1 MDNNETCKKS
11 HEGEKLEIGRR
22 GEDKAFYN
30 PELEEGKFRKDGPS
44 GLKNLVCK
52 DKVASVIKLSLS
64 AQVAVKKGQ
73 VNTRQSTSPER
84 GSHQGGIAN
93 TTAMQSKCS
102 SIRDHPVNVSQSTS
116 HRLYSKKHRQSYSPS
131 FHISSKE
138 RHEQRMRN
146 CFSYHDYHHALKK
159 IEEVCSERLNKL
171 FLHQNKDRKEFN
183 ILLKKQE
190 FKFFQ
195 EQVCSYRVHY
205 ERVIPTARCHRM
217 KLPKPSFCILRKV
230 FRKYMQS
237 QLIKFVKR
245 QINDRNKEKRIKERW
260 IFEATAGYLK
270 KCFDETSLTYSGLEM
285 EKSNWHLHAYS
296 EGEQQ
301 FKFLD
306 MQSLTTEIEAIAS
319 SRELEESHTIKENDM
334 FQPEPVIENLQSPLE
349 TNGGAE
355 HGLSV
360 DAPEETATVDRM
372 SSQSNH
378 APTMEFSE
386 KNGTQVA
393 FSSPPQNERE
403 NVERSCSRFVT
414 DEASVLDK
422 RADSENAPPS
432 FGEKRRCISPGDNAL
447 EGSCSRSQSPP
458 GSDSNIHETSLRH
471 EEPQAERL
479 LSVNVNQMEQADIA
493 GSKEVSSDD
502 TSSFGQVT
510 EQRNT
515 IATLSTLVQPS
526 TQLQFC
532 DPTCQSATHPYQPSV
547 VNTCSVS
554 TGLDRHGALNAQQQS
569 ANQPTTSS
577 MVEHI
582 PESGLQSDSVTNE
595 FSQLLMS
602 LGNRTSSSAQVT
614 EQQIASNSFSLT
626 QHVTQQYGDHTCQTS
641 AHQYQPSGWNNY
653 SEQARLNSPRAPNVQ
668 HQTTTGSTSGQY
680 MPESRIQSD
689 PLTIEMSRLRNLQYL
704 MTKRHLSEREKI
716 ISDCK
721 MEIAECKRKFEEMS
735 HNLEMETLHKMKDI
749 EILHDK
755 IRKQQILAETFQVV
769 HKVSLG
775 VASCNQRGAPRRT
788 TREPNQPSGQQVS
801 LFPSSAT
808 MYQSP
813 QPSAQPSTNNFLRQP
828 VMTTPQ
834 AIANTLG
841 RPATNL
847 THAPSRL
854 MGAGI
859 AYNAPPPHLRNFV
872 NLLQPSR
879 GGAAGFDRQLQL

>member
-1 MDNNETCKKS
+1 
-11 HEGEKLEIGRR
+11 R

-30 PELEEGKFRKDGPS
+30 PELEEG
-44 GLKNLVCK
+44 N
-52 DKVASVIKLSLS
+52 
-64 AQVAVKKGQ
+64 
-73 VNTRQSTSPER
+73 
-84 GSHQGGIAN
+84 
-93 TTAMQSKCS
+93 

-471 EEPQAERL
+471 ETISSVRWKIYHNLTFVDIISLQEPQAERL

-493 GSKEVSSDD
+493 GSKE
-502 TSSFGQVT
+502 
-510 EQRNT
+510 
-515 IATLSTLVQPS
+515 
-526 TQLQFC
+526 
-532 DPTCQSATHPYQPSV
+532 
-547 VNTCSVS
+547 
-554 TGLDRHGALNAQQQS
+554 
-569 ANQPTTSS
+569 
-577 MVEHI
+577 
-582 PESGLQSDSVTNE
+582 
-595 FSQLLMS
+595 
-602 LGNRTSSSAQVT
+602 
-614 EQQIASNSFSLT
+614 QIASNSFSLT

-769 HKVSLG
+769 HKVSIG

-859 AYNAPPPHLRNFV
+859 AYNAPPPHLRNFLRLATV
-872 NLLQPSR
+872 S
-879 GGAAGFDRQLQL
+879 G